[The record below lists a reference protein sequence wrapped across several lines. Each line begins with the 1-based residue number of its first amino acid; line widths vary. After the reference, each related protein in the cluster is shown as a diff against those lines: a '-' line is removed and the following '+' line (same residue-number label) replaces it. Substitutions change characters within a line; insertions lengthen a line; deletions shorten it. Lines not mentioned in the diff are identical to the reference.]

1 MRELGKVEVELI
13 LCVFRSHSGHLP
25 FLRSPIPAPDIRQ
38 GGELEGAL
46 LAASLTSVTTQP
58 LTLECDFIYTFCGV
72 LCPVPQAEMPN
83 LICFVQQET
92 QDWLGLTEDRDDSAV
107 VLPSWGSQIGEHYR
121 MRTGFPR

>member
-1 MRELGKVEVELI
+1 MGEAEVELV

-25 FLRSPIPAPDIRQ
+25 FLRSPIPDIRQ

-46 LAASLTSVTTQP
+46 LAASLTSVTAQP

-72 LCPVPQAEMPN
+72 LCPVPQAKMPN

-92 QDWLGLTEDRDDSAV
+92 QGLAWVDPGQR
-107 VLPSWGSQIGEHYR
+107 
-121 MRTGFPR
+121 